1 MVVSSL
7 WYFITEYYI
16 DPILHDA
23 GYNPVNTLT
32 WGILLGI
39 AIFGVL
45 KLLEK
50 LHIEVDQRFIVT
62 ALPYVLVGSTLR
74 VMEDSG
80 MFASPIR
87 YLFVTPLIFF
97 LITAVCVAILLALVE
112 VRKMGKIDDILPTFL
127 CIGMGWAIL
136 SLFALLSKQEI
147 AKSWVLPA
155 VLGIATPMA
164 IAIYL
169 IARRFDVIWM
179 DGLNATIIWA
189 HLFEASSTFV
199 GVDFIGYGEKH
210 VLSMFL
216 IDWSGTGAVMYPLK
230 LITIIPILYIL
241 ERYLSDESR
250 TSNLAKLAILMLGL
264 APGLRNMLRMMLGV

>member
-7 WYFITEYYI
+7 RHFITEYYI
-16 DPILHDA
+16 DPIIYDT

-50 LHIEVDQRFIVT
+50 LRIEVDQRFIIA

-74 VMEDSG
+74 VMEDAD
-80 MFASPIR
+80 MFEPPVR
-87 YLFVTPLIFF
+87 YLFITPLIFF
-97 LITAVCVAILLALVE
+97 LITAVCVGILLALTKL
-112 VRKMGKIDDILPTFL
+112 RKMGKIDDIMPSFMFV
-127 CIGMGWAIL
+127 GMGWAIL
-136 SLFALLSKQEI
+136 SLFALLSRQEI
-147 AKSWVLPA
+147 VASWVLPA

-164 IAIYL
+164 IAICL
-169 IARRFDVIWM
+169 AARKFVTWM

-189 HLFEASSTFV
+189 HLLDASSTFI
-199 GVDFIGYGEKH
+199 GVDYMGYGEKH
-210 VLSMFL
+210 VLSTFL
-216 IDWSGTGAVMYPLK
+216 IDWSGTGAVMFPLK
-230 LITIIPILYIL
+230 LMTIIPILYIL
-241 ERYLSDESR
+241 KRYLSDESR
-250 TSNLAKLAILMLGL
+250 TSNLTKLAILMLGL